1 MLLTRIA
8 LAATLVLAGTAPLL
22 AQAHEMDPTAK
33 VAGAGLPAGW
43 MVRFD
48 PARAGRP
55 AATVADVNFRV
66 MAPGFHHN
74 SGPAGIYYRE
84 ADATK
89 GTYTVSATF
98 AQMKSMQHEAY
109 GILIGGSELQ
119 SDKQNYLYFLV
130 KPVDG
135 TFLINHRS
143 SDAKPVTVV
152 PYTASDAINKDA
164 PADGAAKNKL
174 SITVGKDDVT
184 FLMNDKVVKVLKK
197 TELDGASTDGL
208 VGMRLNHNLDV
219 HISDFGVK
227 K

>member
-1 MLLTRIA
+1 MKLARIA
-8 LAATLVLAGTAPLL
+8 LGAAMALVAASPLM
-22 AQAHEMDPTAK
+22 AHEKDPTTQ
-33 VAGAGLPAGW
+33 VAGSGLPAGW

-48 PARAGRP
+48 PPRPGRP
-55 AATVADVNFRV
+55 ASTVAEVNFRV
-66 MAPGFHHN
+66 MAPGWHHN

-84 ADATK
+84 ADAPK

-109 GILIGGSELQ
+109 GIFIGGSGLQ

-143 SDAKPVTVV
+143 SDAKPVAVV

-184 FLMNDKVVKVLKK
+184 FLMNDKVVKTLKK
-197 TELDGASTDGL
+197 SELDGASTDGL
-208 VGMRLNHNLDV
+208 VGLRLNHNLDL
-219 HISDFGVK
+219 HIVEFGVK

>member
-1 MLLTRIA
+1 MKLARIA
-8 LAATLVLAGTAPLL
+8 LGAALALVAASSLM
-22 AQAHEMDPTAK
+22 AQEKDPTTQ
-33 VAGAGLPAGW
+33 VAGSGLPAGW

-48 PARAGRP
+48 PSRPGRP
-55 AATVADVNFRV
+55 VPTVADVNFRV
-66 MAPGFHHN
+66 MAPGWHHN

-89 GTYTVSATF
+89 GTYTLSASF

-109 GILIGGSELQ
+109 GIFIGGSGLQ
-119 SDKQNYLYFLV
+119 SDKQNYLYFII
-130 KPVDG
+130 KPADG

-208 VGMRLNHNLDV
+208 VGMRLNHNLDL
-219 HISDFGVK
+219 HIVEFGVK

>member
-1 MLLTRIA
+1 MKLARIA
-8 LAATLVLAGTAPLL
+8 LGAAMALVAASPLM
-22 AQAHEMDPTAK
+22 AQEKDPTTK

-55 AATVADVNFRV
+55 ASTVAEVNFRV
-66 MAPGFHHN
+66 MAPGWHHT

-89 GTYTVSATF
+89 GTYTVSASF

-109 GILIGGSELQ
+109 GIFIGGSELQ
-119 SDKQNYLYFLV
+119 GEKQNYLYFLV

-143 SDAKPVTVV
+143 SDAKPTAVV
-152 PYTASDAINKDA
+152 AYTASDAINKDA

-184 FLMNDKVVKVLKK
+184 FLMNDKVVKTLKK

-208 VGMRLNHNLDV
+208 VGLRLNHNLDL
-219 HISDFGVK
+219 HIVEFGVK

>member
-1 MLLTRIA
+1 MKLARFA
-8 LAATLVLAGTAPLL
+8 LGAAVVLVAASPLM
-22 AQAHEMDPTAK
+22 AQEKDPTTK
-33 VAGAGLPAGW
+33 VAGSGVPAGW

-48 PARAGRP
+48 PSRPGRP
-55 AATVADVNFRV
+55 AATPADVNFAV
-66 MAPGFHHN
+66 MAPGWHHT
-74 SGPAGIYYRE
+74 SGPAGIYYRQ
-84 ADATK
+84 ADAPK

-109 GILIGGSELQ
+109 GIFIGGSDLQ
-119 SDKQNYLYFLV
+119 TEKQNYLYFLV

-143 SDAKPVTVV
+143 SDAKPTSVV
-152 PYTASDAINKDA
+152 AYTASDAINKDA
-164 PADGAAKNKL
+164 EKDGAAKNKL

-184 FLMNDKVVKVLKK
+184 FSMNDKVVKTLKK

-208 VGMRLNHNLDV
+208 VGLRLNHNLDL
-219 HISDFGVK
+219 HIVEFVVK